1 MQQEAL
7 VIAIPRQSHASKEAT
22 FQLDGTFFRG
32 FENSL
37 VEHGQLAVRVKLDKS
52 PRHIQLLFTI
62 QGEVELI
69 CDRSLAL
76 FNYPICTEQV
86 VHFKLGEENKELDV
100 DCYLIDQ
107 QTSTIDLAQHIYDFV
122 TLAIP
127 MKKLHPRFEV
137 EEAV

>member
-1 MQQEAL
+1 MQQETL
-7 VIAIPRQSHASKEAT
+7 VIAIPRQSHASKETT

-37 VEHGQLAVRVKLDKS
+37 VEQGQLAVCVKLDKS
-52 PRHIQLLFTI
+52 SRHIQLLLTI

-76 FNYPICTEQV
+76 FNYPIYIEQV